1 MTAESFHRQ
10 RLAPTGPASSNFQL
24 PNTFKKDKA
33 ENNLNLKEAVDGV
46 ERDEQRKVFPLTEV
60 GSNYL
65 MMSSCFFILP
75 GYYAFSEGLTLHLAT
90 SAVTTLASI
99 NYWRNA
105 VPGWRRTTDMLIAK
119 MSFLIYFATGIYHIE
134 EAIVFRIAW
143 LICFVI
149 ALCYF
154 SSNKLWGED
163 SHLWIFSHMS
173 FHFFVALGQYT
184 VLVGS
189 FGKFWNFRG
198 LLWSANIWYHP
209 LYTIQNGLVLQCR
222 RCQMLWLSCNGLQ
235 SSSFPHITA
244 CWMDEIRET
253 PYNRETKY

>member
-1 MTAESFHRQ
+1 MTAEPFPGQ
-10 RLAPTGPASSNFQL
+10 RLIPADPVSYDSRSTTVWKRGNF
-24 PNTFKKDKA
+24 KD
-33 ENNLNLKEAVDGV
+33 NRNLLEVVDV
-46 ERDEQRKVFPLTEV
+46 IDIDQHRKVFPLTEV

-65 MMSSCFFILP
+65 IMSSCFFIFP
-75 GYYAFSEGLTLHLAT
+75 GYYAYSEGLNLHLVT

-119 MSFLIYFATGIYHIE
+119 MSFLIYFSTGIYHIE
-134 EAIVFRIAW
+134 EAMVFRIAW

-149 ALCYF
+149 AMCYF

-173 FHFFVALGQYT
+173 FHFFVALGQYI

-189 FGKFWNFRG
+189 FG
-198 LLWSANIWYHP
+198 
-209 LYTIQNGLVLQCR
+209 
-222 RCQMLWLSCNGLQ
+222 
-235 SSSFPHITA
+235 
-244 CWMDEIRET
+244 
-253 PYNRETKY
+253 

>member
-1 MTAESFHRQ
+1 MRWSVITTEYSSDQ
-10 RLAPTGPASSNFQL
+10 RFAQLAPTSCDSVLSKVCKHN
-24 PNTFKKDKA
+24 KA
-33 ENNLNLKEAVDGV
+33 KGNSKLHDGVDGV
-46 ERDEQRKVFPLTEV
+46 EIDQHRKVFPLTEV

-75 GYYAFSEGLTLHLAT
+75 GYYAFTEGLNLHLVT

-99 NYWRNA
+99 NYWRDA

-119 MSFLIYFATGIYHIE
+119 MSFLIYVATGICHIE
-134 EAIVFRIAW
+134 EAIVFRMAW
-143 LICFVI
+143 LICLLI

-173 FHFFVALGQYT
+173 FHFFVALGQYI

-189 FGKFWNFRG
+189 FGKF
-198 LLWSANIWYHP
+198 
-209 LYTIQNGLVLQCR
+209 
-222 RCQMLWLSCNGLQ
+222 
-235 SSSFPHITA
+235 
-244 CWMDEIRET
+244 
-253 PYNRETKY
+253 